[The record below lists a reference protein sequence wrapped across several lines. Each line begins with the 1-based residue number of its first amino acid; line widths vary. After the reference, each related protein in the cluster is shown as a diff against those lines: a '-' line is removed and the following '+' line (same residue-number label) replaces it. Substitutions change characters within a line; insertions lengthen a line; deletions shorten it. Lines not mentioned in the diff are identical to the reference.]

1 MPQLEWNEGLSV
13 GVEAIDNDHK
23 ILLDLINKISFAIEK
38 NEETSAIEEVFG
50 QLEAYV
56 VEHFSR
62 EEQLMRDCHYPGLRE
77 HIKLHRKL
85 TSKVPELKAELLAAD
100 SREAAEEINLFLFDW
115 LMNHILGDDMLF
127 AQQAYDEG
135 FADVSQQQQREN
147 TSIRKVTSWLGSTL
161 TLRQRIILTAVI
173 PITSIAL
180 LCMTVFWMSFQRFSD
195 IEQLLNV
202 TQITEEVNEL
212 SHKLQTE
219 RGLSTAVISSNYSQ
233 LEYQLKNQRK
243 ETDQAYDAFTNAL
256 NQLTSQNID
265 HVISMQISATQAQ
278 LQQLNH
284 QRTQIDQQVSSPQQV
299 LSFYA
304 DLVNK
309 LFRIPEDN
317 IQLQV
322 DPELS
327 RLLTAYSAVLHM
339 KEASGLQRALGIRAI
354 IKDQFSPEE
363 YEHYASLIGEQRS
376 FLKIFKQFTSEQ
388 QRHILLPFFEGDA
401 IQSARK
407 MEHKLFIAIQEKQL
421 KNLDSQQWFQVM
433 TDKISQLK
441 ILADQLSA
449 DIELLA
455 IEKLRQQKQ
464 NLYLTTVLL
473 VGILLL
479 ATLLSW
485 LLNRSIISPMIRITQ
500 AMSYLARGDRGIR
513 FVDHFANDELG
524 KMVNAYEQCRRSL
537 LRTDITSMVNT
548 RRQGV
553 ELQSRIQEKERYQ
566 KLASTDPLTGAVNRR
581 KFNEQAQTE
590 IDRLER
596 HYHPM
601 SLLMLDLDHFKNVN
615 DTFGHAAGDE
625 VLKAFCQVCYDNA
638 RKTDI
643 VARLGGEEF
652 AILLP
657 DASLRQAHQLAERV
671 CQATRELEI
680 RLPDIE
686 QAIKVTV
693 SIGISAWNIEKFN
706 SIDDMLEI
714 ADQALYKAKHTGR
727 DQVCGISKL

>member
-23 ILLDLINKISFAIEK
+23 TLLDLINKISFAIEK
-38 NEETSAIEEVFG
+38 NEETSVIEEVFG

-77 HIKLHRKL
+77 HIKQHRKL
-85 TSKVPELKAELLAAD
+85 TSKVPELKAKLLAAD

-135 FADVSQQQQREN
+135 FADAPQQQHRKN
-147 TSIRKVTSWLGSTL
+147 TSIRKVTSWLGRTL

-212 SHKLQTE
+212 SHNLQTE

-233 LEYQLKNQRK
+233 LEYQLENQRK
-243 ETDQAYDAFTNAL
+243 ETDQAYNAFTDAL
-256 NQLTSQNID
+256 NQLTSLNID
-265 HVISMQISATQAQ
+265 SVISMQISATQAQ

-299 LSFYA
+299 LNFYA
-304 DLVNK
+304 DLVSE
-309 LFRIPEDN
+309 LFRIPEDSV
-317 IQLQV
+317 QLQV
-322 DPELS
+322 DSELAH
-327 RLLTAYSAVLHM
+327 LLTAYSAVLHM

-388 QRHILLPFFEGDA
+388 QRFILLPFFEGDA
-401 IQSARK
+401 IQDARK

-433 TDKISQLK
+433 TDKIGQLK

-455 IEKLRQQKQ
+455 IAKLNQQKQ
-464 NLYLTTVLL
+464 HLYLTTSLL

-485 LLNRSIISPMIRITQ
+485 LLNRSIISPMIRITR
-500 AMSYLARGDRGIR
+500 AMSYLARGDRDIR

-537 LRTDITSMVNT
+537 LRTDITFMVNT

-680 RLPDIE
+680 KLPDIE
-686 QAIKVTV
+686 QTIKVTV
-693 SIGISAWNIEKFN
+693 SIGIAAWSIEKFN

-727 DQVCGISKL
+727 DKVC

>member
-38 NEETSAIEEVFG
+38 NEETSVIEEVFG

-85 TSKVPELKAELLAAD
+85 TSKVPELKAKLLAAD

-135 FADVSQQQQREN
+135 FADLPQQQHRKN
-147 TSIRKVTSWLGSTL
+147 TSIRKVTSWLGRTF

-212 SHKLQTE
+212 SHNLQTE

-243 ETDQAYDAFTNAL
+243 ETDQAYNAFTDTL
-256 NQLTSQNID
+256 NQLTPLNVDS
-265 HVISMQISATQAQ
+265 VISMQISATQAQ

-284 QRTQIDQQVSSPQQV
+284 QRVQIDQQVSSPQQV

-304 DLVNK
+304 DLVSE
-309 LFRIPEDN
+309 LFRIPEDSV
-317 IQLQV
+317 QLQV
-322 DPELS
+322 DPELAH
-327 RLLTAYSAVLHM
+327 LLTAYSAVLHM

-388 QRHILLPFFEGDA
+388 QRHILLPFFEGD
-401 IQSARK
+401 
-407 MEHKLFIAIQEKQL
+407 
-421 KNLDSQQWFQVM
+421 
-433 TDKISQLK
+433 
-441 ILADQLSA
+441 
-449 DIELLA
+449 
-455 IEKLRQQKQ
+455 
-464 NLYLTTVLL
+464 
-473 VGILLL
+473 
-479 ATLLSW
+479 
-485 LLNRSIISPMIRITQ
+485 
-500 AMSYLARGDRGIR
+500 
-513 FVDHFANDELG
+513 
-524 KMVNAYEQCRRSL
+524 
-537 LRTDITSMVNT
+537 
-548 RRQGV
+548 
-553 ELQSRIQEKERYQ
+553 
-566 KLASTDPLTGAVNRR
+566 
-581 KFNEQAQTE
+581 
-590 IDRLER
+590 
-596 HYHPM
+596 
-601 SLLMLDLDHFKNVN
+601 
-615 DTFGHAAGDE
+615 E
-625 VLKAFCQVCYDNA
+625 VLKAFCQVCYNNA

-671 CQATRELEI
+671 CQATRELKI
-680 RLPDIE
+680 KLPDIE
-686 QAIKVTV
+686 QTIRVTV
-693 SIGISAWNIEKFN
+693 SIGIAAWSIEKFN

-727 DQVCGISKL
+727 DKVC